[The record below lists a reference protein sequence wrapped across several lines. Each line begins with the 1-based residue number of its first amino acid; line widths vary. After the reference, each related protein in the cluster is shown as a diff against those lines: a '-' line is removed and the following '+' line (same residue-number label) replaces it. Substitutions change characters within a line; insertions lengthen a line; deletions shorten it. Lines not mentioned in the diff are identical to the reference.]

1 MLFIHMHNTLALDK
15 AQYSVLRS
23 KQEAHSLLSVC
34 GRWYPWRWHEMML
47 RMRSWVR
54 PEVMITISWMSTC
67 LHTTVHSLC
76 LCVCVHVL
84 SMASRWSHM
93 SFSITFCPVHFRQS
107 LSLKLELSWPSV
119 SSSNPPVS
127 IPQSEQGEY
136 IWICAILWL
145 LTWVA
150 RYKSRSSHSHP
161 LNSRFSS
168 TPQHSKG
175 LERGSIPL
183 KIRIKIN
190 PMSHKGYWCAMK
202 ASLYH

>member
-1 MLFIHMHNTLALDK
+1 MKTLSHKRVQPCMAMLFIHMHNTLALDK

-54 PEVMITISWMSTC
+54 PEVMISISWMSTC
-67 LHTTVHSLC
+67 LRTTVHSLC

-84 SMASRWSHM
+84 TMARRWSHVP
-93 SFSITFCPVHFRQS
+93 FSITFCPVHFRQS

-127 IPQSEQGEY
+127 IPISVEVKGM
-136 IWICAILWL
+136 LGTRRT
-145 LTWVA
+145 TWMLG
-150 RYKSRSSHSHP
+150 SGFQSSHSQACMCTKHP
-161 LNSRFSS
+161 L
-168 TPQHSKG
+168 TT
-175 LERGSIPL
+175 
-183 KIRIKIN
+183 
-190 PMSHKGYWCAMK
+190 
-202 ASLYH
+202 